1 MATLSNLPEATTVL
15 PVAGGGHTGASSF
28 AVRSFLYAV
37 FKHRK
42 LVLGVFL
49 LVFLCSAVAAIIRPQ
64 TWMASSKVI
73 VKLGETVQLAPSEAP
88 SRSINPP
95 LNQEI
100 VKTEADLARSGEVV
114 RAAITQLGIKPED
127 GSDDPAAMDELI
139 DGLQRGLSVQATP
152 GTNLLQI
159 SFIGRDPQKSARFV
173 NAITEAYVD
182 HHNKVYGRA
191 GVKNFYDEQI
201 RILDTEMKDAQGRLR
216 DYLQEHNVVDIDTEV
231 KLLTSDVVQQEKG
244 LKAHRAKITATERKL
259 AEVKAQLAKTPE
271 QVPFAK
277 EWLSNPT
284 LQTYKGRLADLE
296 LQRNDLLQRY
306 MPDHR
311 MVTDIEARISGI
323 RTRLQQEQDRVL
335 GKETLR
341 YNDLHYELQLNV
353 FSLETLLSDARA
365 REPAFRRRLEATRK
379 RLENL
384 RDRKFA
390 INNLQQ
396 TAEQKR
402 YSYDLYWKKREE
414 ARVAEAMTDQ
424 SLVNVSIVE
433 RASTP
438 LEPRSSLLL
447 PLILG
452 LIGGLGLAAMMAVAV
467 EYLNRRLRFEEEV
480 ERYLELPVLAVIPD
494 LETTP
499 DLAKA

>member
-15 PVAGGGHTGASSF
+15 PVAGTHASGGASSF

-37 FKHRK
+37 FKHRG

-49 LVFLCSAVAAIIRPQ
+49 LVFLCSALAAIIRPQ
-64 TWMASSKVI
+64 TWMASSKVL

-95 LNQEI
+95 LNQEV
-100 VKTEADLARSGEVV
+100 VKTEADLARSWEVV
-114 RAAITQLGIKPED
+114 KAAVDQLGIEPED
-127 GSDDPAAMDELI
+127 GDDPAAMDELI
-139 DGLQRGLSVQATP
+139 DGLRSGLTVQATP
-152 GTNLLQI
+152 GTNMLQI
-159 SFIGRDPQKSARFV
+159 SFIGRDPERSARFV
-173 NAITEAYVD
+173 NAITESYVD
-182 HHNKVYGRA
+182 HHNKVYGRS
-191 GVKNFYDEQI
+191 GVKSFYDEQI
-201 RILDTEMKDAQGRLR
+201 RILDTEMKDAQGSLR

-231 KLLTSDVVQQEKG
+231 KLLTSDVVQQDKG

-259 AEVKAQLAKTPE
+259 AEVKAQLGKTPE

-284 LQTYKGRLADLE
+284 LNTYKGRLADLE
-296 LQRNDLLQRY
+296 LERNDLLQRY

-311 MVTDIEARISGI
+311 RVTDVEARIQGI
-323 RTRLQQEQDRVL
+323 RSRLQQEQDRVL

-341 YNDLHYELQLNV
+341 YNDLHYELQRNV

-365 REPAFRRRLEATRK
+365 REPAFRRRLESTRK

-384 RDRKFA
+384 RDRKFH
-390 INNLQQ
+390 IDNLQQ
-396 TAEQKR
+396 IAEQKR

-433 RASTP
+433 RATAP

-452 LIGGLGLAAMMAVAV
+452 LVGGLGLAAMMAVAV